1 MVWGCFRPHRLTSG
15 AFDPEGGTVAI
26 HSMCHIPF
34 LKHNSLRGRGE
45 ITRTVRRSLA
55 GSLRAERWLAAW
67 LVESA
72 GGLVRI
78 GHLISR
84 LR

>member
-1 MVWGCFRPHRLTSG
+1 MVWRLLRPHASPQKPSTPKVERS
-15 AFDPEGGTVAI
+15 
-26 HSMCHIPF
+26 PF
-34 LKHNSLRGRGE
+34 TASVTYRSLKHNSLRGRGE